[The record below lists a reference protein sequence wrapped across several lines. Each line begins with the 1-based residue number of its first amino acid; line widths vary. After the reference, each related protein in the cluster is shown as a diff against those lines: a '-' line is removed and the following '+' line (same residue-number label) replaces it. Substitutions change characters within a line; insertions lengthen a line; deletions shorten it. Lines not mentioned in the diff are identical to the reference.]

1 MPKDSR
7 FHFRSASWRGV
18 ALTTLLGASLV
29 GAVGCAGGSNPFCG
43 NSKNKCEVEAL
54 ERAQNVDEEAE
65 KASDSQYKDDA
76 PEGRSASV
84 WSTDGSGD
92 APTLANSMKN
102 APQKTFA
109 DDATSAAAPK
119 QKMLETAST
128 SAVAPEALRDATVS
142 SPETPSDSG
151 VEDALLAAPGLPTN
165 GPSVPVE
172 NAPTN
177 EPNAAQPVE
186 SAPAEVSAPPAAGSP
201 ADSSENA
208 PQTSEPPTQDAAPSG
223 EKEEAPEPTVAQT
236 PRRDGSQRVAARR
249 VAQRGSTQAVVVPQ
263 TRGVASRPAV
273 PSQPARTDVF
283 EGSAVPSG
291 VVKMRVRAVVL

>member
-7 FHFRSASWRGV
+7 FHFRSVSWRGV

-43 NSKNKCEVEAL
+43 NSKNKCEVETL
-54 ERAQNVDEEAE
+54 ERAQNADEEAE

-84 WSTDGSGD
+84 WSTDGSGN

-102 APQKTFA
+102 EPQKTFA
-109 DDATSAAAPK
+109 DDATSAAPK

-151 VEDALLAAPGLPTN
+151 VDDALLAAPSLPTN

-172 NAPTN
+172 KAPTD
-177 EPNAAQPVE
+177 EPNAAPPVENAPAEE
-186 SAPAEVSAPPAAGSP
+186 SAPPTAGSP

-208 PQTSEPPTQDAAPSG
+208 PQTSEPSTQEAATSG
-223 EKEEAPEPTVAQT
+223 EKGEEPEPTVAQT
-236 PRRDGSQRVAARR
+236 PRRDGAQRVAARR

-263 TRGVASRPAV
+263 TRGVASRPAA